1 MMTVSDCDG
10 YMVVAA
16 VATAQCRW
24 WLPPTAARSA
34 MIMLFG
40 GSIVVVIEGTKLEI
54 KEKTWEKEI
63 KNKYTDRK
71 ICLYLHPDR
80 LEKLPNCPH
89 SPPPNKKNPIFNI
102 QLFNPKFILFSH
114 FPS

>member
-1 MMTVSDCDG
+1 MVKVVVIVTVSNCDG

-16 VATAQCRW
+16 VATAQCWW

-63 KNKYTDRK
+63 KYKYTDRK
-71 ICLYLHPDR
+71 ISLYLH
-80 LEKLPNCPH
+80 CM
-89 SPPPNKKNPIFNI
+89 NKSLKVYIVANT
-102 QLFNPKFILFSH
+102 
-114 FPS
+114 